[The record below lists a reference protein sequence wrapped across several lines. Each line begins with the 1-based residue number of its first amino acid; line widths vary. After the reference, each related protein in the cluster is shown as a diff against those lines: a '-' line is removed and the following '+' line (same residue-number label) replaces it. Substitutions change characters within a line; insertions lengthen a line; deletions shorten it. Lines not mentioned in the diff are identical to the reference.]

1 MRVLLTGAFGNIGQ
15 HTLRELLAA
24 GHRVRCFD
32 VDTPANRARAARLGD
47 RVEVHWGDVRRRDA
61 VRRALAGRE
70 VVIHDAAILP
80 PASERDAAMT
90 RAVNVEGT
98 RTLVECC
105 EARSPSPRLV
115 FASSISVFG
124 LTQDRPP
131 PRRAD
136 DPLAPCDVYS
146 ASKAEAEALVRGS
159 RLDWLIL
166 RFAGA
171 PSVGFDLRRAAESWS
186 ALRLAPHNRIEFLHP
201 ADAGLAQ
208 ARAVD
213 APDLRERVL
222 LVGGGPRCQ
231 VRMRDLVA
239 VFTESLGLGR
249 LPDAAFGDEPFYTDW
264 IDTDEGQARLRYQ
277 RHDLADFQR
286 EIARSVRA
294 LRPFLVPCGPLV
306 RRLAGGPVWR
316 ALRAAP

>member
-32 VDTPANRARAARLGD
+32 VDTPANRARAASLGG
-47 RVEVHWGDVRRRDA
+47 RVEVRWGDVRRRDA
-61 VRRALAGRE
+61 VMRALAGQE
-70 VVIHDAAILP
+70 AVIHDAAILP
-80 PASERDAAMT
+80 PASERDEALT

-98 RTLVECC
+98 RLLVGCC

-124 LTQDRPP
+124 LTQHRPP
-131 PRRAD
+131 PRTVD
-136 DPLAPCDVYS
+136 DPLAPCDIYS
-146 ASKAEAEALVRGS
+146 ASKAECEALIRSS

-171 PSVGFDLRRAAESWS
+171 PSVGFDLRRTAESWA

-213 APDLRERVL
+213 ARGLRERVL

-239 VFTESLGLGR
+239 TFTESLGIGR
-249 LPDAAFGDEPFYTDW
+249 LPDAAFGEEPFYTDW
-264 IDTDEGQARLRYQ
+264 IDTSESQGRLRYQ
-277 RHDLADFQR
+277 RYDLGDYQR

-294 LRPFLVPCGPLV
+294 LRPFLVPYGPLV
-306 RRLAGGPVWR
+306 RRLAGGPLWR